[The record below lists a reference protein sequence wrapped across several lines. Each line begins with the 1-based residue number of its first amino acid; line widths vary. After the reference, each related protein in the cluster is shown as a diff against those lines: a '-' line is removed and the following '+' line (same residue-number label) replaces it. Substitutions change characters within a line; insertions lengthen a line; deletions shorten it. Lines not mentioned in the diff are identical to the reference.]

1 MFDAP
6 PHLIPSPGGVVTLR
20 GWIGTPIVS
29 LALLVPPTD
38 LPAQLADAAGPQ
50 PAAASARTYDG
61 LFDELIRMR
70 PRADRAAEVSNLV
83 LQRDVAR
90 LTLQSGRLHLLSAVG
105 GRTVGAVFK
114 GTGVFSFA
122 PSSRIERDRLRR
134 LEKADSLESPFT
146 ELLLVFAD
154 GTADELEAALE
165 FGSDAAVDEMRGA
178 IDPGLE
184 FLADE
189 DSRTFDPDFM
199 GAWLNGERSDL
210 FFAYVKRKG
219 RDPVAFSVNPNEL
232 EGVRLQSRISRR
244 GYDRHAEVITQFPL
258 KGRSWSGVRS
268 ERLRQAEIEH
278 YALDVSLPPTG
289 IGEIGFA
296 ATATM
301 RIVADTAVGPW
312 VAFELYEKLKVDS
325 ASWEN
330 GERATVARGKES
342 PLLWVKLDRQIRP
355 GDTRTLRL
363 HYHGDLIDR
372 YVDFFR
378 IKSSVAW
385 YPRSLEGR
393 SLATFDLTFNT
404 GFQYLLASVGDKV
417 DSSRADRAVRSRWVT
432 PGRIRNASFNLGLF
446 EGYDVQEGG
455 APPVTVMI
463 SEEAHKK
470 LAKQYAQQSKMRER
484 VGADVSKSLKFF
496 QEMYGPTP
504 VRRFYAT
511 EIPDYHGEAF
521 PGMVHLS
528 WVTFQNTAEE
538 GWDQVFRAHEVAHQW
553 WGIGVDYASYHDQW
567 LSEGFATFSGLWYLQ
582 KLRGNNEQY
591 FDILRRWKSSI
602 LLRGAEP
609 GPIWLGYRVFATRDD
624 DLDDYQTI
632 VYRKG
637 AWVVH
642 MLRVLMLDLKTMN
655 EDRFAGTLKDFYR
668 KYEGRRASTEDFR
681 KVVEKHAGVDM
692 GWFFDQFVYGAGI
705 PTYRVAHRA
714 EKTADGQWKMK
725 LRVRQENVPESFRMY
740 VPVTLDLGKKQ
751 LARFRVKVE
760 GPLTELELPP
770 VPAEPKK
777 VTFND
782 LEGVLAEVKSAGW
795 D

>member
-1 MFDAP
+1 
-6 PHLIPSPGGVVTLR
+6 VVPLR
-20 GWIGTPIVS
+20 GWIGTPIVA
-29 LALLVPPTD
+29 LHLLVSPGD
-38 LPAQLADAAGPQ
+38 LLAQLASADATEPQ
-50 PAAASARTYDG
+50 PAEASARSYDG
-61 LFDELIRMR
+61 LFDELIGMR
-70 PRADRAAEVSNLV
+70 PRADRVAEVSNVV
-83 LQRDVAR
+83 LQRDLAR
-90 LTLQSGRLHLLSAVG
+90 FTLQRGRLHLLSAVNR
-105 GRTVGAVFK
+105 RTVGAVFK
-114 GTGVFSFA
+114 GVGVFSFV
-122 PSSRIERDRLRR
+122 PSSRIERDRLKRM
-134 LEKADSLESPFT
+134 EKADSLESPFT
-146 ELLLVFAD
+146 TLLLLFAD
-154 GTADELEAALE
+154 GTADELEAALQ
-165 FGSDAAVDEMRGA
+165 FGPGPDGNDMRDAIEA
-178 IDPGLE
+178 GLE

-199 GAWLNGERSDL
+199 GAWLNGERSEL
-210 FFAYVKRKG
+210 FFAYVQRQG
-219 RDPVAFSVNPNEL
+219 RDPVALSINPNEL
-232 EGVRLQSRISRR
+232 EGVRLQSRIHRR

-258 KGRSWSGVRS
+258 KGRGRSGARG

-312 VAFELYEKLKVDS
+312 VAFELFEKLKVDS
-325 ASWEN
+325 ASWEK
-330 GERATVARGKES
+330 GEMATIVRGKES
-342 PLLWVKLDRQIRP
+342 PLLWVQLDRQIRP
-355 GDTRTLRL
+355 GDTRTLKL

-393 SLATFDLTFNT
+393 SLATFDLTFHT

-417 DSSRADRAVRSRWVT
+417 DSSRTDRTVRSRWVT

-446 EGYDVQEGG
+446 KGYDVQEQG

-470 LAKQYAQQSKMRER
+470 LAKRYAQQSKMREK

-496 QEMYGPTP
+496 QEVYGPTT

-528 WVTFQNTAEE
+528 WVTFQSTAEE

-553 WGIGVDYASYHDQW
+553 WGIGVDYATYHDQW

-582 KLRGNNEQY
+582 KLRGNNQQY
-591 FDILRRWKSSI
+591 FDLLRRWKSSI
-602 LLRGAEP
+602 LRRGAEP

-632 VYRKG
+632 VYQKG
-637 AWVVH
+637 AWVLH

-655 EDRFAGTLKDFYR
+655 EDRFTATMKDFYQ
-668 KYEGRRASTEDFR
+668 KYEGRRATTEDFR

-692 GWFFDQFVYGAGI
+692 RWFFDQFVYGAVL

-714 EKTADGQWKMK
+714 ERTADGQWKVK
-725 LRVRQENVPESFRMY
+725 LRVRQENVPGSFRMY

-770 VPAEPKK
+770 VPTEPKK
-777 VTFND
+777 VTFDD
-782 LEGVLAEVKSAGW
+782 LEGVLAEVQTAGW